1 MSADKQQKT
10 RSGSDEFVRQA
21 KTSQP
26 GLVREI
32 LAFLR
37 HSRKLWLAPI
47 IIGLLLIGM
56 IVVLGGTSVA
66 PFIYTLF

>member
-1 MSADKQQKT
+1 MPTGPQKT
-10 RSGSDEFVRQA
+10 RAEVDEFLRHA
-21 KTSQP
+21 KTTQP
-26 GLVREI
+26 SLLREI
-32 LAFLR
+32 TAFLR

-47 IIGLLLIGM
+47 IIGLLIIGL